1 RIQTNMSCHRRVPT
15 HSTHPPTPAPTNTHT
30 RPPTSTAT
38 PTIVTACGAIIGSIT
53 AGDGTQIGR
62 MTRNAVIGT
71 CAVPKAYPGT
81 NDATVRHYDSYR
93 FINTTGGTACVTV
106 QLSNSCAN
114 NVFSAAYLTAY
125 DPSNISTNY

>member
-1 RIQTNMSCHRRVPT
+1 
-15 HSTHPPTPAPTNTHT
+15 
-30 RPPTSTAT
+30 
-38 PTIVTACGAIIGSIT
+38 

-125 DPSNISTNY
+125 DPSNISTNYLADPGSSSANATYSFNVAAGAVFVIVVHEVSANV